1 MSLFITI
8 EGPDG
13 SGKSTQ
19 AHLLVEALRAAGMP
33 VLTTR
38 EPGGTPVGEAVRE
51 IVLHPEER
59 PAAPTTIALLY
70 ATSRSELVRTVIRP
84 ALAEGTSVVADR
96 YADSTIAYQ
105 SYGQGVPLDVTRCLA
120 EIATGGLKPDATIYV
135 DIEPERGLE
144 RLAGRAGRNW
154 LDRESLAFHR
164 RVREGYFQL
173 IEEDP
178 ARWLRVDGDAPP
190 EAVHGAILRALEPML
205 ESKRNA
211 V

>member
-19 AHLLVEALRAAGMP
+19 ARLLADALRERGFP

-38 EPGGTPVGEAVRE
+38 EPGGTPVGEAIRN
-51 IVLHPEER
+51 IVLHRDQMPGT
-59 PAAPTTIALLY
+59 PTTVALLY

-84 ALAEGTSVVADR
+84 TLESGTSVVADR

-105 SYGQGVPLDVTRCLA
+105 SFGQGVPLEITRCLA
-120 EIATGGLKPDATIYV
+120 DIATGGLRPDATVYV
-135 DIEPERGLE
+135 DILPERGLQ
-144 RLAGRAGRNW
+144 RLAGRTGRNW
-154 LDRESLAFHR
+154 LDRESLDFHT
-164 RVREGYFQL
+164 RVREGYLQM
-173 IEEDP
+173 IADDP
-178 ARWLRVDGDAPP
+178 DRWLRVDGDAPP
-190 EAVHGAILRALEPML
+190 QAVHSAILRALEPIL
-205 ESKRNA
+205 ETERNA